1 MTSLHSDL
9 VGVQLHEAFH
19 YVSASD
25 PGAVG
30 ADKYWLDISGD
41 PYILNKRD
49 PTDTSWIVVG
59 SSGTSIFERDWAYQ
73 RQTDQTIPDSTN
85 TAVDFTASFLVD
97 NGGFFSIGDP
107 TKFTVPVD
115 GVSAGTYAVSAT
127 VRWTGDPTGIRF
139 IGIRKNGTDFFA
151 EAQIDSVGTS
161 DLIMNCFGMVALAEG
176 DYVELI
182 VEQESG
188 FGLDIISANFFS
200 PVIRGYLIH

>member
-1 MTSLHSDL
+1 MSTLHSAL
-9 VGVQLHEAFH
+9 AALQLHDAFH
-19 YVSASD
+19 YIDPAD

-30 ADKYWLDISGD
+30 AGKYWLDTSGD
-41 PYILNKRD
+41 PYLLRRRND
-49 PTDTSWIVVG
+49 TDDGWVDIG
-59 SSGTSIFERDWAYQ
+59 SSGTTIFERDWAYQ

-85 TAVDFTASFLVD
+85 TAVSFTASFLVD
-97 NGGFFSIGDP
+97 NGGYFSIGDP
-107 TKFTVPVD
+107 TKFTVPAD

-127 VRWTGDPTGIRF
+127 VRWTGSNTGIRF

-161 DLIMNCFGMVALAEG
+161 DLIMNCFGMVVLAEG

-188 FGLDIISANFFS
+188 GDLDIVSANFFA
-200 PVIRGYLIH
+200 PVLRGHLIH